1 MVTSHIHNCL
11 VDLSTSA
18 SEYDEVE
25 HKVEDASRASAALDI
40 DQRAQRQFTSMLL
53 CCKKVIF
60 IICFGDVF
68 QVAIVLKM
76 GVYVV
81 VQFMLGSRFLFL
93 CSFFMLI
100 YDNEYE
106 TKIKFEPRIKLN
118 HNIYISICMLWFN
131 FILGS
136 IFIFL

>member
-1 MVTSHIHNCL
+1 
-11 VDLSTSA
+11 VDTSA

-40 DQRAQRQFTSMLL
+40 DHRPQRQFTSMLL

-60 IICFGDVF
+60 IFCFGNVF

-81 VQFMLGSRFLFL
+81 IQFYAWFTFSFPLF
-93 CSFFMLI
+93 FF
-100 YDNEYE
+100 YA
-106 TKIKFEPRIKLN
+106 
-118 HNIYISICMLWFN
+118 NI
-131 FILGS
+131 
-136 IFIFL
+136 